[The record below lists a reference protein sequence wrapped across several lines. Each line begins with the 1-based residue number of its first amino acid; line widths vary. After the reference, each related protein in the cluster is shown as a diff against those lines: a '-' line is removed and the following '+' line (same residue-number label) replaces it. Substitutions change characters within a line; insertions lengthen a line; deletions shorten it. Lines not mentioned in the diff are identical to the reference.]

1 MRLYHMTMKSE
12 PVMTIKG
19 PSGAVMN
26 LFEPVEESL
35 HQRTERL
42 DIQCE
47 AIRKFMEVEAE
58 WQRLKV

>member
-1 MRLYHMTMKSE
+1 MKTE
-12 PVMTIKG
+12 PLMTIKG

-26 LFEPVEESL
+26 LFEPVEESP
-35 HQRTERL
+35 HQRLERL
-42 DIQCE
+42 DAQCE